1 MREALIILGVIAVL
15 LALTAYRYRRQI
27 GAFYQFWQVLK
38 QARVQG
44 KRNAKE
50 MNQPAETALGPL
62 VNCVKCGTW
71 VPESKSIKLGPRIY
85 YCSTDCVEKT
95 AKAA

>member
-1 MREALIILGVIAVL
+1 MREALLILVVIAVL

-27 GAFYQFWQVLK
+27 GAFYQFWQVLQ

-50 MNQPAETALGPL
+50 MNQPAEDERGPL

-71 VPESKSIKLGPRIY
+71 VPESNAIKLGPRIY
-85 YCSTDCVEKT
+85 YCSIDCVEKT